1 MTDVAPDSPDLIRS
15 VLVRAGLLGPGEAPR
30 MEALAGGV
38 SSDIW
43 RVDLAQGPVCVKRAL
58 ARLKV
63 AQVWE
68 APVERNRYEAA
79 WIRFANEAAPG
90 AAPALIAEDAGAG
103 ALVMAYLDPARHR
116 LWKSELRDG
125 RADPAFAASVG
136 ARLAAI
142 HAASAGRADVA
153 AAFPTDDI
161 FYAIRL
167 EPYLVA
173 TGRAH
178 PDLAAYLEALV
189 RRTAATKRALVH
201 GDVSPKNI
209 LVGPGG
215 PVFLDAECAWY
226 GDPAFDLAF
235 CLNHMLLKCLWT
247 PAAAASFLASF
258 DALAAAYRAG
268 VRWEPRA
275 EIEARAASLLPGLFL
290 ARVDGKSPVEYL
302 TGDAPKQRV
311 RRVARPLIASPP
323 RRLADVRAAWASE
336 IGMHEAA
343 A

>member
-1 MTDVAPDSPDLIRS
+1 MGPAMPTTVSDSSQDAILA
-15 VLVRAGLLGPGEAPR
+15 VLRRAGLARAGETPR
-30 MEALAGGV
+30 MTALTGGV

-43 RVDLAQGPVCVKRAL
+43 RVELATRAVCVKRAL
-58 ARLKV
+58 PRLKV

-90 AAPALIAEDAGAG
+90 AAPALIAEDQGAG
-103 ALVMAYLDPARHR
+103 ALVMEFLDPARHK

-125 RADPAFAASVG
+125 RADPAFAAAVG
-136 ARLAAI
+136 ARLARI
-142 HAASAGRADVA
+142 HAASAGRADIA

-178 PDLAAYLEALV
+178 RDLAPRLEALV
-189 RRTAATKRALVH
+189 RRTAETKRALVH

-209 LVGPGG
+209 LVGPTG

-247 PAAAASFLASF
+247 PRAAAGFLASF
-258 DALAAAYRAG
+258 DALAESYLAG
-268 VRWEPRA
+268 VVWEPRA

-302 TGDAPKQRV
+302 TDETPKERV

-323 RRLADVRAAWASE
+323 RRLADLREAWAWE
-336 IGMHEAA
+336 IGA
-343 A
+343 